1 MVTPSPPPTTPRS
14 LYGGKVNG
22 RERKRQAVREDRG
35 QPRCLPEVDPKSEK
49 VVGWE
54 GVKDLTGTK
63 LPGQME
69 ISQGL
74 KTAPQED

>member
-1 MVTPSPPPTTPRS
+1 M
-14 LYGGKVNG
+14 
-22 RERKRQAVREDRG
+22 REDRG

-49 VVGWE
+49 VVEWE

-63 LPGQME
+63 LLGQME

-74 KTAPQED
+74 KTAPEED